1 MSVYTV
7 CAWVNTWNITGS
19 CKAYVRRKYEKKI
32 TSPYHRA
39 YTSLSWINVWS
50 CPVLGQSAFTNLY
63 SSRISS
69 QYNYLLFCNYLW
81 FYTSSEI
88 MKEIKKHGAHKE
100 LRWRYTEALILGL
113 LVIFFFTILG
123 AIIDET
129 NSVSNVLVSV
139 STGILVSYT
148 CSVISTCYYLL
159 SIIGLINEDRQGP
172 ENTPSTPKGKFR

>member
-1 MSVYTV
+1 MKRKSHPLITVLIPPFLGLICGLALFWGKVPSLTFTRLEFLLNTIISCSATISGFILASVTILV
-7 CAWVNTWNITGS
+7 GA
-19 CKAYVRRKYEKKI
+19 
-32 TSPYHRA
+32 
-39 YTSLSWINVWS
+39 
-50 CPVLGQSAFTNLY
+50 
-63 SSRISS
+63 
-69 QYNYLLFCNYLW
+69 
-81 FYTSSEI
+81 TSSEI

-139 STGILVSYT
+139 SAGILVSYT

-172 ENTPSTPKGKFR
+172 ENTPSTPKGRFR

>member
-1 MSVYTV
+1 
-7 CAWVNTWNITGS
+7 
-19 CKAYVRRKYEKKI
+19 
-32 TSPYHRA
+32 
-39 YTSLSWINVWS
+39 
-50 CPVLGQSAFTNLY
+50 
-63 SSRISS
+63 
-69 QYNYLLFCNYLW
+69 
-81 FYTSSEI
+81 

-129 NSVSNVLVSV
+129 NSISNVMVSV
-139 STGILVSYT
+139 SAGILVSYT

-172 ENTPSTPKGKFR
+172 ENIPSTPKGKFR